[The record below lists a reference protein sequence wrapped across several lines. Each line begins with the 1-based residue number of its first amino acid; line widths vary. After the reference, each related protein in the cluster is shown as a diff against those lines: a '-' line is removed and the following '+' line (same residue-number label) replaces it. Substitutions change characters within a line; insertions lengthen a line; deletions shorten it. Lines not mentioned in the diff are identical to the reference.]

1 MVITLSITSILSAA
15 ADNLKYAPHNFS
27 VLPPSPE
34 VESLNRYIDFGA
46 SLASGQPDINLPIYE
61 VCHGSLSVPI
71 SIGYHGGG
79 IKVNE
84 KAGIVGL
91 GWTLLAGATISRTV
105 NGLPDEMLAEDGMM
119 RGLFNITS
127 DGKKLRNYVCNK
139 PKEYDYAVANS
150 DYVKYISRYCQPYEE
165 NRLDVAND
173 VLQIAGMGMT
183 GTFIYDDNRQMVL
196 QSPSYLHFENGRT
209 LNSNNYPGRYE
220 IVDDKGTRYYF
231 EATEYSEYSYLY
243 YYRMLQNAD
252 M

>member
-1 MVITLSITSILSAA
+1 MVITLSIASILSAA

-34 VESLNRYIDFGA
+34 VESLNRYIDFGV

-105 NGLPDEMLAEDGMM
+105 NGLPDEMLAEGGMM

-139 PKEYDYAVANS
+139 PKEYNYAVANS
-150 DYVKYISRYCQPYEE
+150 DYVKYISRYCQPNEG
-165 NRLDVAND
+165 
-173 VLQIAGMGMT
+173 AG
-183 GTFIYDDNRQMVL
+183 R
-196 QSPSYLHFENGRT
+196 
-209 LNSNNYPGRYE
+209 
-220 IVDDKGTRYYF
+220 
-231 EATEYSEYSYLY
+231 
-243 YYRMLQNAD
+243 
-252 M
+252 

>member
-1 MVITLSITSILSAA
+1 MVITLSIASILSAA

-34 VESLNRYIDFGA
+34 VESLNRYIDFGV

-105 NGLPDEMLAEDGMM
+105 NGLPDEMLAEGGMM

-127 DGKKLRNYVCNK
+127 DGKNSETTYATSLRNMTMLWQTPTMSNTFLAIASHTRKTVLTLPTMC
-139 PKEYDYAVANS
+139 
-150 DYVKYISRYCQPYEE
+150 C
-165 NRLDVAND
+165 RLREW
-173 VLQIAGMGMT
+173 G
-183 GTFIYDDNRQMVL
+183 
-196 QSPSYLHFENGRT
+196 
-209 LNSNNYPGRYE
+209 
-220 IVDDKGTRYYF
+220 
-231 EATEYSEYSYLY
+231 
-243 YYRMLQNAD
+243 
-252 M
+252 

>member
-61 VCHGSLSVPI
+61 VSHGSLSVPI

-105 NGLPDEMLAEDGMM
+105 NGLPT
-119 RGLFNITS
+119 R
-127 DGKKLRNYVCNK
+127 C
-139 PKEYDYAVANS
+139 
-150 DYVKYISRYCQPYEE
+150 SR
-165 NRLDVAND
+165 R
-173 VLQIAGMGMT
+173 T
-183 GTFIYDDNRQMVL
+183 G
-196 QSPSYLHFENGRT
+196 
-209 LNSNNYPGRYE
+209 
-220 IVDDKGTRYYF
+220 
-231 EATEYSEYSYLY
+231 
-243 YYRMLQNAD
+243 
-252 M
+252 